1 MSVSIIP
8 FDPKIK
14 KLIVEVM
21 LGSRT
26 QRYTPERLCELQKVI
41 EAQYF
46 YWWSM
51 DMKKEEFCTELF
63 TDDFTYYCFGP
74 QKVTGEEQAR
84 RSKFVNEKLST
95 SHMGHQP
102 LIWFMSD
109 TEARGIF
116 EYEDFHMYTDDKT
129 SVSSDIVYVDDFRKE
144 SDGAWRISAMR
155 LAYKKMSGAY
165 RATEI
170 PPDWH
175 PKSWLPA
182 LKKGE

>member
-1 MSVSIIP
+1 MSISIIP
-8 FDPKIK
+8 FDPKMK

-21 LGSRT
+21 VGART
-26 QRYTPERLCELQKVI
+26 QQYTPDRLCELQKVV

-74 QKVTGEEQAR
+74 QKISAEEQAR

-102 LIWFMSD
+102 LVWFLSD

-116 EYEDFHMYTDDKT
+116 EYEDFHMYVDDKT
-129 SVSSDIVYVDDFRKE
+129 AVS

-155 LAYKKMSGAY
+155 LAYKKMNGAY
-165 RATEI
+165 RATDI
-170 PPDWH
+170 PADWQ
-175 PKSWLPA
+175 PKSWKPL